1 MPREAKLPPR
11 VGATALRGKPKH
23 SFKAERRL
31 KMVESAE
38 KERINSEIEN
48 FTKQLCV
55 VCYQCTNNLNW
66 TQVQL
71 HLYLHL
77 IDCFFGH
84 LMYRVDLLANG
95 GVGSEHTQG
104 LLKQLLPPQA
114 EGDDTEQQL
123 DDTILS
129 LVLAD
134 GAIDKAWS
142 LVSCYPSM

>member
-1 MPREAKLPPR
+1 MPREAKLLPR

-31 KMVESAE
+31 KMEERAE

-77 IDCFFGH
+77 LI
-84 LMYRVDLLANG
+84 V
-95 GVGSEHTQG
+95 
-104 LLKQLLPPQA
+104 
-114 EGDDTEQQL
+114 
-123 DDTILS
+123 S
-129 LVLAD
+129 LV
-134 GAIDKAWS
+134 I
-142 LVSCYPSM
+142 